1 MQISSGKQLYLG
13 SPEMIQRSTE
23 EKQNRGLVSNSQTIT
38 LNPLNQ
44 NNIMMTGESVKQTPK
59 SRSRAIY
66 TPQTNQQINNVL
78 NQSQQSPCQSMIME
92 QSMINEED
100 LLIRVEQ
107 VQETIRTEQHKAS
120 EEFKSQLQF
129 ISSDIGYIAQQTIS
143 LDEVVRIQKDK
154 IIQQQE

>member
-59 SRSRAIY
+59 SRSRVIY